1 MAINE
6 VVKKEEDKVKMG
18 KRPPKLESIV
28 KKKLVTNNLFDKIK
42 FMMQKKETIK
52 EVIQTKD
59 DSLNRHI
66 EIEDID
72 ATVESH

>member
-52 EVIQTKD
+52 EVI
-59 DSLNRHI
+59 
-66 EIEDID
+66 
-72 ATVESH
+72 

>member
-1 MAINE
+1 
-6 VVKKEEDKVKMG
+6 MG

-28 KKKLVTNNLFDKIK
+28 KKKLVANNLFDKIK
-42 FMMQKKETIK
+42 LIMQKKDTIK

-59 DSLNRHI
+59 DSINRHI

-72 ATVESH
+72 VTGDSHR

>member
-1 MAINE
+1 
-6 VVKKEEDKVKMG
+6 MG
-18 KRPPKLESIV
+18 VRPPKLESIV

-42 FMMQKKETIK
+42 FIMQKKDTIK

-59 DSLNRHI
+59 DSINRQI

-72 ATVESH
+72 VTGDSHR